1 MIEKLNPAVPRRF
14 LLALAG
20 SLWTVAGGI
29 LCTRGAL
36 WLGQFQTGTIAA
48 VESAALAVAA
58 AGYIALFSRLVRKNI
73 DRINSLPERACVF
86 AFTPWRGYIMIG
98 IMMTAGISLRSSSLP
113 LYYLSLP
120 YTAMGIVLLTG
131 SAVFYR
137 EFLRAAPAQ
146 R

>member
-1 MIEKLNPAVPRRF
+1 
-14 LLALAG
+14 
-20 SLWTVAGGI
+20 
-29 LCTRGAL
+29 
-36 WLGQFQTGTIAA
+36 
-48 VESAALAVAA
+48 
-58 AGYIALFSRLVRKNI
+58 
-73 DRINSLPERACVF
+73 
-86 AFTPWRGYIMIG
+86 
-98 IMMTAGISLRSSSLP
+98 MMTAGISLRSSSLP